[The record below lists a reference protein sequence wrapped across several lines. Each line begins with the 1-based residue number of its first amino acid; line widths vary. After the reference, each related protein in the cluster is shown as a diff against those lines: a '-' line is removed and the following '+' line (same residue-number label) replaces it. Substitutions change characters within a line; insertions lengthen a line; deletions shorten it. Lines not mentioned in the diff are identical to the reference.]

1 MTVHSFPRIVG
12 RSAILAASVFG
23 LALTVQSAHAQAAYD
38 NDNGVYQSGSD
49 EVVIRAPRYHREYS
63 TIGAPIEDVAISQV
77 VPYDDLDL
85 RTDWGASEL
94 RARVHQAAYQA
105 CDRMDV
111 EYPVGAADSPPCVRT
126 TFRDGMRQARDAI
139 GAARGW

>member
-1 MTVHSFPRIVG
+1 MTVHRFPRVVG

-38 NDNGVYQSGSD
+38 DTRVYQSGSD
-49 EVVIRAPRYHREYS
+49 DVVVRAPRYHREYS

-77 VPYDDLDL
+77 VPYGDLDL

-105 CDRMDV
+105 CDKMDV
-111 EYPVGAADSPPCVRT
+111 AYPVGAPDNPPCVRAA
-126 TFRDGMRQARDAI
+126 FRDGMRQARDAI
-139 GAARGW
+139 GDARGW